1 MTEAGKSSQ
10 SGEKAARKEEW
21 KVRVSEAARIA
32 RERKG
37 VAKRTL
43 AKRSGVHVNIIDQ
56 LERGK
61 TDPRLSSVELLADAL
76 GLSIDEYIGHRV
88 QKK

>member
-1 MTEAGKSSQ
+1 M
-10 SGEKAARKEEW
+10 
-21 KVRVSEAARIA
+21 RVSEAARIA

-37 VAKRTL
+37 VTKRTL
-43 AKRSGVHVNIIDQ
+43 AKRSGVHINIIDR

-76 GLSIDEYIGHRV
+76 GISVDEYIGHVV
-88 QKK
+88 QKR